1 MPGDDVPAQ
10 VVRLSVELLRS
21 DGIPE
26 LMIVGAWKAIANVC
40 RRGGSDLGALGL
52 ELDFCGLAVAHL
64 RAMGS
69 AGDWVV
75 SASAV
80 FTSMHAPLQ
89 HPFVTLLF

>member
-1 MPGDDVPAQ
+1 MPGDDIPAQ
-10 VVRLSVELLRS
+10 LARLSVELLRS
-21 DGIPE
+21 DNIPE
-26 LMIVGAWKAIANVC
+26 LMIAGAWKGISHVYTTG
-40 RRGGSDLGALGL
+40 RSDLGALGL
-52 ELDFCGLAVAHL
+52 ELDFCGLAGAHL